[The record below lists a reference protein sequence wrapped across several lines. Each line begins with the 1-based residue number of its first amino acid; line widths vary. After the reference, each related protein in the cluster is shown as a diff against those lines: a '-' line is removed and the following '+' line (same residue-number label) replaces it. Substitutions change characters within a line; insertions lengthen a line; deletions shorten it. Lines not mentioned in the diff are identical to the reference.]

1 MKNILALTG
10 LVLSLNAYA
19 DSSCSFQLTNRNF
32 GPIAVMKIQN
42 AEVVQE
48 LKEKFPY
55 NDCYNGVCAFTFN
68 QEDDSAS
75 IYFSNVKGNGH
86 WASGQAAQYQTAW
99 TDNGMWLFI
108 NSDKQSFGHLF
119 KDGCAN

>member
-1 MKNILALTG
+1 MPSLLLSGWKTIKNQQEDLLFHRFHAPRLFFLHISFALHPIKPLQFFLKGVIMKNILALTG

-55 NDCYNGVCAFTFN
+55 
-68 QEDDSAS
+68 
-75 IYFSNVKGNGH
+75 
-86 WASGQAAQYQTAW
+86 
-99 TDNGMWLFI
+99 
-108 NSDKQSFGHLF
+108 
-119 KDGCAN
+119 